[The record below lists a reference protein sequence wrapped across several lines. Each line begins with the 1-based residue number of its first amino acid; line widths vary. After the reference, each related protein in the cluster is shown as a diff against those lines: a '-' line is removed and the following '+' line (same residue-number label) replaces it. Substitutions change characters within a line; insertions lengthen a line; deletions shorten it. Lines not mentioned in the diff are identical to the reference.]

1 MASSLTPKSTS
12 FLSEEQLRSGAVL
25 AINKPL
31 GWTSFD
37 VVNKIRWVIRKRLG
51 VKKFKVGH
59 AGTLDPLATG
69 VLVLCVGKAT
79 KTIES
84 WMATTKAYSGVIRF
98 GATTPSFDLET
109 AIDNT
114 YSIPE
119 LTQENISQLI
129 REFTGVLQQ
138 RPPRHSAIQ
147 IDGQR
152 AYKQARKGEI
162 FELAPRPV
170 EIQDLVLTPHDVDC
184 LAFSLTCS
192 KGTYIRSLARDMGTS
207 LGNGAHL
214 IQLTRTAV
222 GEVQLE
228 DCFEIEDCIAMLE
241 RNNTLAS

>member
-1 MASSLTPKSTS
+1 MANTLTPKSIP
-12 FLSEEQLRSGAVL
+12 FLSEEALREGIVL

-37 VVNKIRWVIRKRLG
+37 VVNKVRWTIRKRLG

-84 WMATTKAYSGVIRF
+84 WMATSKAYSGIIRF

-109 AIDNT
+109 AIDRT
-114 YSIPE
+114 YAIPE
-119 LTQENISQLI
+119 LSKENISQLI
-129 REFTGVLQQ
+129 QEFTGELQQ

-147 IDGQR
+147 VNGQR
-152 AYKQARKGEI
+152 AYKQARKGEV
-162 FELAPRPV
+162 FELAPRPI
-170 EIQDLVLTPHDVDC
+170 EIQNLALEPHDIDC
-184 LAFSLTCS
+184 LAFLLTCS
-192 KGTYIRSLARDMGTS
+192 KGTYIRSLARDMGVS
-207 LGNGAHL
+207 LANGAHL
-214 IQLTRTAV
+214 IQLTRTSV

-228 DCFEIEDCIAMLE
+228 DCFEIENCIAMLE

>member
-1 MASSLTPKSTS
+1 MATTLTSKSTPH
-12 FLSEEQLRSGAVL
+12 LSEEALRNGVVL
-25 AINKPL
+25 AINKPI

-84 WMATTKAYSGVIRF
+84 WMATSKGYTGIIRF

-109 AIDNT
+109 DIDRT

-119 LTQENISQLI
+119 LSQERITELT
-129 REFTGVLQQ
+129 EKFTGEFLQ

-147 IDGQR
+147 IGGQR
-152 AYKQARKGEI
+152 AYKQARKGEV
-162 FELAPRPV
+162 FELEACPIEV
-170 EIQDLVLTPHDVDC
+170 QNLELTPHDIDC
-184 LAFSLTCS
+184 LAFSLTCT

-222 GEVQLE
+222 GNVQLE
-228 DCFEIEDCIAMLE
+228 DCFAIEDCIAMLE